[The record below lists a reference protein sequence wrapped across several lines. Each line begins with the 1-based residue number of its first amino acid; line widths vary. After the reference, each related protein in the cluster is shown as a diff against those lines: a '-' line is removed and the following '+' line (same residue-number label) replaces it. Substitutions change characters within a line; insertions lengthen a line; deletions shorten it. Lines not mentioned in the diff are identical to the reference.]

1 MGRPVKSKWIGTAV
15 GATNTRAGTGGDMM
29 AVACLETAGTNKI
42 CRILRQVSSRRFLV
56 KDKDAAT
63 QRICRLVNKVESTSD
78 LTTTPALQP
87 GEMIMNCKRLSGND
101 IGRVVKMMNKTCIV
115 QPAAGGAAT
124 NQFHA
129 HWDFEDRRA
138 AATATALEIVQL
150 EDGSST
156 AGFAACLL

>member
-15 GATNTRAGTGGDMM
+15 GGTDTRAGTGGDMM
-29 AVACLETAGTNKI
+29 AIACLQTAGTNKI

-63 QRICRLVNKVESTSD
+63 QRICRLVNKVEATD
-78 LTTTPALQP
+78 ALTTTPALQP
-87 GEMIMNCKRLSGND
+87 GEMIMNCKRQAGSA
-101 IGRVVKMMNKTCIV
+101 IGRIVKMMNKTCIV
-115 QPAAGGAAT
+115 QPAAAGAAT

-129 HWDFEDRRA
+129 RWDFEDTRA
-138 AATATALEIVQL
+138 AATATALEIVQI

-156 AGFAACLL
+156 PGFSADS